1 MKRNLHIYT
10 LLTLLLTLVGCSKE
24 PFGGGLSDGQVRLAV
39 ELLNNYSSEVV
50 ETRAGDADIATSR
63 EKALENGTVFVFK
76 SSDGLLQQTA
86 LLQKDT
92 ETGGYYAILE
102 ASTVAV
108 KVKAVANYD
117 LSSVQSK
124 IDDKSLVVEDL
135 VNNTY
140 TTSNKVLKNL
150 ADNTGLLPKS
160 SQVLSLSAINATQVE
175 GKKLEI
181 DFDYARIDVLLPLN
195 GQEYPKILEVT
206 ALNAPA
212 LPLSSTKISETHS
225 VTPTTNLS
233 PYPSAIS
240 TEVAANKYV
249 QGIYVYPTHTNFV
262 FTDENAVSLLLK
274 VQKSSELGAT
284 YYKIKF
290 RYSLGTAFAYDLR
303 RDYRYLLKIN
313 SLTSEGYSTKQEALD
328 APAANLDYNIV
339 IDENSTHI
347 VSNGQYYIGASKGE
361 YWAKGLS
368 YESHM
373 LHANPKI
380 EILTSWN
387 DDTFVRNTDGTYS
400 VEIAFTLGDGDGG
413 GILHKL
419 SGDVTLPDGA
429 SFSTETPLADNWKT
443 ITTEQ
448 EYTIILDE
456 NFTEGDIIIKLGELT
471 QTIKLTVDKCVVT
484 DYTDKTIVEQ
494 LTGLPDG
501 YGGVT
506 GLRVANSY
514 IIVPDSGAETI
525 FYIPITDRINEFWG
539 NNGYANNAAY
549 TIIDGALG
557 EFSVE
562 PLWYDQ
568 TNNPLESGVEIEKAL
583 SPVGKSAI
591 KVTIPKAYSD
601 MGNILVAVKKGSDI
615 VWSWH
620 LWVTDYN
627 PYKTTSFENPNRTT
641 VNETVSTIG
650 GKIHSYNGT
659 IWSSGIYKDK
669 LIMDRN
675 LGGISAGFAGQGSS
689 NYDKGY
695 IVYQFGRKEPFA
707 GNTGKKSTDNT
718 KFDPTINDRAIR
730 GMEDATNNPLIF
742 AINQGFSDFGGN
754 TYLWGDPKATVAN
767 TNNLSGRQKSIF
779 DPSPVG
785 WRVPINGVYTFT
797 HSSLPWVN
805 SNDRIGRVYTQNNSV
820 YYTANGYRAQTS
832 AALIGATTLGLYWV
846 ATPVNST
853 SAYRFVFDSSRFHAS
868 SDGRS
873 VGFAVRPIQE

>member
-1 MKRNLHIYT
+1 MKINKHIYT

-63 EKALENGTVFVFK
+63 EKALENGTVFVFE
-76 SSDGLLQQTA
+76 SSGGKLQQTA

-347 VSNGQYYIGASKGE
+347 VSNGQYYIGASKKE
-361 YWAKGLS
+361 YWATSFKSNMLFTNPILMGITNKNDESWS
-368 YESHM
+368 YNS
-373 LHANPKI
+373 A
-380 EILTSWN
+380 
-387 DDTFVRNTDGTYS
+387 TDTYS
-400 VEIAFTLGDGDGG
+400 VDISFTLGDGDGG
-413 GILHKL
+413 RIFPNL
-419 SGDVTLPDGA
+419 SHSLTLPDGVTFDA
-429 SFSTETPLADNWKT
+429 TTPLPEEWNT
-443 ITTEQ
+443 IETTQ
-448 EYTIILDE
+448 EYKLNIASG
-456 NFTEGDIIIKLGELT
+456 FTQGDIIIKLGELT
-471 QTIKLTVDKCVVT
+471 QKIWLSVDAGIVT
-484 DYTDKTIVEQ
+484 DYTDYEVVNEI
-494 LTGLPDG
+494 TGLFENKD
-501 YGGVT
+501 
-506 GLRVANSY
+506 LRVANSY
-514 IIVPDSGAETI
+514 IVSPFAGEEVRV
-525 FYIPITDRINEFWG
+525 FIPVCDRVNEFW
-539 NNGYANNAAY
+539 NDYATSPVADY
-549 TIIDGALG
+549 TIPQERWFDNDEFQVQTSWYDGANLTG
-557 EFSVE
+557 LKVE
-562 PLWYDQ
+562 KGY
-568 TNNPLESGVEIEKAL
+568 SA
-583 SPVGKSAI
+583 KSSQNAI
-591 KVTIPKAYSD
+591 VVTIPSELKHQ
-601 MGNILVAVKKGSDI
+601 NIVLNLLKNGTI
-615 VWSWH
+615 IWSWH

-627 PYKTTSFENPNRTT
+627 PYVVSLKETDNDFVSYPKRTSTDQVEN
-641 VNETVSTIG
+641 VLEG
-650 GKIHSYNGT
+650 ELHSYTGT
-659 IWSSGIYKDK
+659 LWSGAGIYTDK
-669 LIMDRN
+669 FIMDRN
-675 LGGISAGFAGQGSS
+675 IGARNTTFEGQNGDDPNTGGAL
-689 NYDKGY
+689 Y
-695 IVYQFGRKEPFA
+695 YQFGRKDPFPGSA
-707 GNTGKKSTDNT
+707 GKYVNS
-718 KFDPTINDRAIR
+718 INDI
-730 GMEDATNNPLIF
+730 EDYQMSYATAVNNPTLFI
-742 AINQGFSDFGGN
+742 ALGNNWSNETSAQGINIIWNDKKITSSSYAVG
-754 TYLWGDPKATVAN
+754 
-767 TNNLSGRQKSIF
+767 KSIF
-779 DPSPVG
+779 DPSPLG
-785 WRVPINGVYTFT
+785 FRVPIIGVFSNFNNTTFPGSSNPTNPGHTYNGFVYF
-797 HSSLPWVN
+797 P
-805 SNDRIGRVYTQNNSV
+805 
-820 YYTANGYRAQTS
+820 TS
-832 AALIGATTLGLYWV
+832 GTLDATTKTLNYSRSRGYLWYALAKDSENAVYLGMYTGSMNVQASYFRTAGLPIR
-846 ATPVNST
+846 PV
-853 SAYRFVFDSSRFHAS
+853 
-868 SDGRS
+868 
-873 VGFAVRPIQE
+873 QE

>member
-1 MKRNLHIYT
+1 MNKHIYI

-24 PFGGGLSDGQVRLAV
+24 PFDGIETEGQLRIGV
-39 ELLNNYSSEVV
+39 EMLDRYYSEEI
-50 ETRAGDADIATSR
+50 ETRSGTFDANER
-63 EKALENGTVFVFK
+63 EKKLFDDKCFVFVFYNTTEK
-76 SSDGLLQQTA
+76 KTLQQIVT
-86 LLQKDT
+86 LQKDT
-92 ETGGYYAILE
+92 EGYFAILE
-102 ASTVAV
+102 ATNSAVTV
-108 KVKAVANYD
+108 KGVANVD
-117 LSSVQSK
+117 IPADILTK
-124 IDDKSLVVEDL
+124 IDNKTLVIGDL
-135 VNNTY
+135 ANIYTTY
-140 TTSNKVLKNL
+140 TTENNILKSN
-150 ADNTGLLPKS
+150 DTGLLPKS
-160 SQVLSLSAINATQVE
+160 SNTLSLSKIDALTVSGQ
-175 GKKLEI
+175 KLEFE
-181 DFDYARIDVLLPLN
+181 FDYVRVDVTLPT
-195 GQEYPKILEVT
+195 GTDEYPKLLNVY
-206 ALNAPA
+206 AMNAPA
-212 LPLSSTKISETHS
+212 LPLSTTKITKTHAVAPTGTDTKS
-225 VTPTTNLS
+225 VQGLYL
-233 PYPSAIS
+233 YPNATSDLWSKDDAIS
-240 TEVAANKYV
+240 IMLKIEASE
-249 QGIYVYPTHTNFV
+249 GV
-262 FTDENAVSLLLK
+262 FR
-274 VQKSSELGAT
+274 
-284 YYKIKF
+284 YYKILIQHP
-290 RYSLGTAFAYDLR
+290 SGTGKIYDIQ
-303 RDYRYLLKIN
+303 RDYRYFIN
-313 SLTSEGYSTKQEALD
+313 IISLTSDGYATEDEAIA
-328 APAANLDYNIV
+328 APHSNIDYNITY
-339 IDENSTHI
+339 DDNSTHI
-347 VSNGQYYIGASKGE
+347 VDNGQYYIGASKDK
-361 YWAKGLS
+361 YWAKGLG

-846 ATPVNST
+846 ATPASST
-853 SAYRFVFDSSRFHAS
+853 FAYRFVFDSSSFHAN